1 MMLIGNGA
9 GKERANPT
17 GSKVLLKGGGGAG
30 AKRPRRFICECP
42 EIPAS
47 HHNQKE

>member
-1 MMLIGNGA
+1 MMLMEHGA

-30 AKRPRRFICECP
+30 AKCPRRFICE
-42 EIPAS
+42 S
-47 HHNQKE
+47 VKMLTSFR